1 MSRFYSCILGA
12 VLAGTLAW
20 SGVALGAT
28 TIGNTTIVVKTVTG
42 TLSEGQRDLE
52 YKDDIYHNEV
62 IETFEESATEIT
74 FLDETSL
81 SMGPNTQLTLDR
93 FVYDPDPEIG
103 SFVLTITEG
112 ALRFA
117 TGVLPSASY
126 KIHTPVATIGVRGT
140 VIDIV
145 VERVAGDDG
154 GIETSVNLTVLEGEA
169 IFEDCRGQA
178 TRVPEGLSSTVV
190 GTSAGTSTG
199 TTAVCSEASSPG
211 PQPPEFTAILKARD
225 RLLTQ

>member
-1 MSRFYSCILGA
+1 MTRLLYRLSGA
-12 VLAGTLAW
+12 VLAGLMAW
-20 SGVALGAT
+20 SGAALGAA

-42 TLSEGQRDLE
+42 TLSEDQRDLD

-62 IETFEESATEIT
+62 IETFEESATELT
-74 FLDETSL
+74 FLDETTL

-103 SFVLTITEG
+103 AFVLTITEG

-117 TGVLPSASY
+117 TGILPNQSY

-145 VERVAGDDG
+145 VRRVAGDDG
-154 GIETSVNLTVLEGEA
+154 EVVTSVNLTVVEGEA
-169 IFEDCRGQA
+169 VFENCQGRR
-178 TRVPEGLSSTVV
+178 TRDPAGLSSTVD
-190 GTSAGTSTG
+190 GTPADCSGASA
-199 TTAVCSEASSPG
+199 PG
-211 PQPPEFTAILKARD
+211 PRPPEFTTILNARD
-225 RLLTQ
+225 RILAQ